1 MAWLKNRALDE
12 LTTAINLGE
21 TKKALS
27 LIKPEL
33 PLDAVAQGQHSS
45 PLFAAIEGANT
56 TIVEALLAAGASV
69 TLPNEMGETPLHAAA
84 SKGDEALVRT
94 LIGRGAAVNAQI
106 VRKRHQYDGRTPLM
120 DAAAANNLAVVK
132 ALLEHGADPFA
143 KDSSGM
149 TALDPIECD
158 RPALLRTDRAA
169 RGTDDRFLS

>member
-45 PLFAAIEGANT
+45 PLFAAIEAANT
-56 TIVEALLAAGASV
+56 AIVEALLAAGASV

-84 SKGDEALVRT
+84 SKGDD
-94 LIGRGAAVNAQI
+94 GAAALRMGLVWFLVGLTHQFCLR
-106 VRKRHQYDGRTPLM
+106 VRR
-120 DAAAANNLAVVK
+120 
-132 ALLEHGADPFA
+132 
-143 KDSSGM
+143 
-149 TALDPIECD
+149 
-158 RPALLRTDRAA
+158 
-169 RGTDDRFLS
+169 